1 MRVNYFTPGTLL
13 TQPSQGLKP
22 HGPHGPLKWNSNP
35 PEGSH
40 LPHLYTPKIESTP
53 SQLGPDR
60 PATISNVVESQKYGS
75 PGGSSV

>member
-13 TQPSQGLKP
+13 TQPSQGLKLVK
-22 HGPHGPLKWNSNP
+22 PLKRNSNP